1 MRCTLYATGE
11 KNKLGREYKCKHPG
25 CERVLWMP
33 HSVPDATV
41 LDMAATC
48 QLGTKAGPGLVE
60 MGLDYAQEYARW
72 VKHGMPAR
80 TPEQMAVNQAICQQC
95 EFYAPHKKKPEQGSC
110 KICSCRLNRE
120 ESQFNKH
127 YMGTTTCPY
136 PLEPKWLPIVEL
148 QDG

>member
-1 MRCTLYATGE
+1 MKCTLYATGE
-11 KNKLGREYKCKHPG
+11 KNKQGREYKCKHPG
-25 CERVLWMP
+25 CEKALWFPYSVSDEQVLEV
-33 HSVPDATV
+33 SV
-41 LDMAATC
+41 MC
-48 QLGTKAGPGLVE
+48 QVGRDGPGLVE
-60 MGLDYAQEYARW
+60 IGMNYAREYALW
-72 VKHGMPAR
+72 IKHGKPAR

-95 EFYAPHKKKPEQGSC
+95 EFYQAHKKKPDYGNC
-110 KICSCRLNRE
+110 KLCSCRLNRE